1 MLEKSFGVVHLLI
14 LLFLIL
20 IVFGILLLLVL
31 RLATWL
37 NKKFPQR
44 PGRRVSIAG
53 VVIGGLTDVFA
64 SSVLALPVVMYL
76 QIKGSAAIASVIN
89 SGGWLYWLQL
99 AIGLGCSGLG
109 GYVAAWIAKH
119 DELLN
124 GLLSSILCTAI
135 GLYSILLGKGAQ
147 SLRMQI
153 LLLAAASAF
162 ALLGGYLRQKQKSI
176 SRAPGIVGP
185 VA

>member
-1 MLEKSFGVVHLLI
+1 MLERLFSPLHLLVV
-14 LLFLIL
+14 LFIAL

-37 NKKFPQR
+37 NNKFPR
-44 PGRRVSIAG
+44 GPGQRVSIAG
-53 VVIGGLTDVFA
+53 VVMGGITAVFA
-64 SSVLALPVVMYL
+64 ASVLALPVLIYL
-76 QIKGSAAIASVIN
+76 QMKGSAAIASAID

-99 AIGLGCSGLG
+99 AIGFGCSGLG

-124 GLLSSILCTAI
+124 GLLSSFLCTAI
-135 GLYSILLGKGAQ
+135 GLYSILLGKGVQ
-147 SLRMQI
+147 SLLMQI
-153 LLLAAASAF
+153 LLLVAAPAF
-162 ALLGGYLRQKQKSI
+162 ALLGRYLRQKQKSI
-176 SRAPGIVGP
+176 SRTPSMVGP